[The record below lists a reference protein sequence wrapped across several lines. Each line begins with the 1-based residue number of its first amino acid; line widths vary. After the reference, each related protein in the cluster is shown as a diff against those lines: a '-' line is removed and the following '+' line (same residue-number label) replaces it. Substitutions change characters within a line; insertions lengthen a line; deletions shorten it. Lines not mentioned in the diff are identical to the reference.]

1 MAMTFAE
8 LEASL
13 ARSARELLRNPS
25 SSLPS
30 ELTEGLRVLLGH
42 LLSADPQRG
51 YVDGLIFVDWGKRK
65 SRRLWFRGL
74 VDFLVEGDCS
84 LDVFEAELLPS
95 LTQDRLDTYIFKI
108 GRRGQEHRRVP
119 YHEDQ
124 VLRKEL
130 AQVGQWEWAHVF
142 EADRSQVS

>member
-1 MAMTFAE
+1 MALSFTE
-8 LEASL
+8 VEASL
-13 ARSARELLRNPS
+13 ARSARQLVRKPS

-30 ELTEGLRVLLGH
+30 GLTQGLTFLLNH
-42 LLSADPQRG
+42 FLSGDPQWG
-51 YVDGLIFVDWGKRK
+51 YVDGLTFVEWGKRK

-74 VDFLVEGDCS
+74 VDFLVEGDCI

-95 LTQDRLDTYIFKI
+95 AAKDRLDTYIFRI

-119 YHEDQ
+119 YRDDQ

-130 AQVGQWEWAHVF
+130 AQVGQWEWAHIF
-142 EADRSQVS
+142 RADRSQVP